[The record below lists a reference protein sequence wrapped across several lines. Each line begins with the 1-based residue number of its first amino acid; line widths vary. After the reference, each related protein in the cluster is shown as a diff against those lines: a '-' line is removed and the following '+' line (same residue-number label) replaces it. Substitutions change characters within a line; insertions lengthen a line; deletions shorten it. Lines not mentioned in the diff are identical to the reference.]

1 MKKDKKIKLFLSIF
15 YILILSIFL
24 WVFFSHFTIEEI
36 ISYDFIKNNRNYLAS
51 LKEQNFFLLILLFFL
66 VTIIWVLMLGFGLPI
81 VLTSGFIFGTWVGSF
96 IAVFSLTVG
105 ATLLYL
111 FANFFLKNFIEQK
124 FSKKFS
130 SLSSKIRKNE
140 FLFFVI
146 YRFIGGIP
154 FQIQNILPVLFKV
167 KLKNYFFGS
176 IIGMFPQIFIWVSLG
191 SGLEK
196 IIDQNMKFPNFLDLI
211 VKKDIY
217 LPIIGFIILILIGF
231 IVKKSFFTND
241 GNHGA
246 PTKNR
251 T

>member
-36 ISYDFIKNNRNYLAS
+36 TSYDFIKNNRNYLAS

-231 IVKKSFFTND
+231 IVKKFFFTND